1 MEKEKLNFKINYKNI
16 RVFEE
21 KNADKPQFPL
31 VLSVPHSGTFFP
43 EEFLQNVAV
52 IQRKKLFLQSV
63 IAINLYHDMKIR
75 RNFMF
80 LQTSYI

>member
-1 MEKEKLNFKINYKNI
+1 VRGRL
-16 RVFEE
+16 
-21 KNADKPQFPL
+21 FPIFL
-31 VLSVPHSGTFFP
+31 KKS

-75 RNFMF
+75 VRLYVSEVLM
-80 LQTSYI
+80 LL